1 LHLSWI
7 QNLNS
12 KGLEIKEEEN
22 IKEKGKREISY
33 NIK

>member
-7 QNLNS
+7 QNLSS

-22 IKEKGKREISY
+22 RKKKEKRETALGP
-33 NIK
+33 